1 MTKDLHKALLVITTF
16 ILSTVKV
23 NAQCQASSSGD
34 WSDPSI
40 WSCGYVPGCGDL
52 TIIPAGITI
61 NLDIQL
67 NIQEANGCNTPSYIQ
82 VFGTLRIQTGKKINM
97 SCGSSVEIMSG
108 GLLQHGFGEGMSN
121 WIQICGATEWVAEDG
136 NVPGYALF
144 GSPIPLPTTIISF
157 DINNNESEIEFT
169 WTIQSERNVNRY
181 EVEFSTDAINWTTV
195 AVKNSRGDGTEIYT
209 YYVSIPENSV
219 QSGYFRLRSI
229 DEDGQTATY
238 GKMLVYE
245 KQTEEL
251 VVSPNPAGSDQNV
264 TFRFAENQ
272 SSAIYVYDQMGNLIY
287 TDLNTDRMESVT
299 INGNILSNGMYIVK
313 PETAVPTLFVI
324 E

>member
-1 MTKDLHKALLVITTF
+1 MTATKTLLVMMLMILHHTF
-16 ILSTVKV
+16 G
-23 NAQCQASSSGD
+23 NAQCVATSSGD
-34 WSDPSI
+34 WSDPTK

-52 TIIPAGITI
+52 IIIPAGISI
-61 NLDIQL
+61 NLDTHL
-67 NIQEANGCNTPSYIQ
+67 NIEEADGCNTPSYIQ
-82 VFGTLRIQTGKKINM
+82 VFGVLRMQTGKKINM
-97 SCGSSVEIMSG
+97 SCGSSVEIMPG
-108 GLLQHGFGEGMSN
+108 GALQHGVGGGMSN
-121 WIQICGATEWVAEDG
+121 WIKICGALQWAASDG
-136 NVPGYALF
+136 HVPGYALF

-287 TDLNTDRMESVT
+287 TDANTDGMET
-299 INGNILSNGMYIVK
+299 ITISGNTLAKGMYIVK
-313 PETAVPTLFVI
+313 SETASPALFVV